1 MNQSETPA
9 PIANDF
15 TSLSGLI
22 DTSGTQ
28 IANGTARSRKSR
40 PRQVD
45 ASVKSNA
52 FRRSVEPLVVI
63 ATDVSDNFFVPIF
76 GKLAPYARMN
86 PSPTAGRAT
95 QSGRAFTEKVSGLSI
110 AARAS
115 AGSAAGVTETVA
127 FPAVVNVIRIVS
139 GQENA
144 GPARS
149 TRLINVSTEY
159 AKPISLSAFSIIV
172 DEVATKALR
181 LGKSGEVGAV
191 VSSVSTLRSKAGYFR
206 ANASMFA
213 TSGDTWLSLAH
224 FLSFGSSLQK
234 SLASYVRFLK
244 YSALVGAE
252 RIFSSSASMPVSAT
266 L

>member
-63 ATDVSDNFFVPIF
+63 ATNVSDNFFVPIF
-76 GKLAPYARMN
+76 GKLSPYARMN
-86 PSPTAGRAT
+86 PSPT
-95 QSGRAFTEKVSGLSI
+95 

-159 AKPISLSAFSIIV
+159 A
-172 DEVATKALR
+172 
-181 LGKSGEVGAV
+181 
-191 VSSVSTLRSKAGYFR
+191 
-206 ANASMFA
+206 
-213 TSGDTWLSLAH
+213 
-224 FLSFGSSLQK
+224 
-234 SLASYVRFLK
+234 
-244 YSALVGAE
+244 
-252 RIFSSSASMPVSAT
+252 
-266 L
+266 